1 MSLPDPLA
9 ISPLAPSVLPLVV
22 PEDARDGSN
31 ATAQAAGSSVVT
43 VNAVTI
49 PAAPA
54 VPPASFNPA
63 AAFIDSLS
71 PEAFTMFV
79 AAIGRTPYH
88 APPTPSTADAAAS
101 LALLSNLLDKK
112 VTTSEV
118 SALAAA
124 LTPAATPAHT
134 MAATPDETKI
144 SPSRSDDRPPSG
156 TNMSYVDNLLEWDP
170 AQPDDSDS
178 KGLLHLLLLLVLA
191 LVLLLTLA
199 SPTTV
204 VAPLMVATLT
214 VTTHLEILLAYR
226 PLVSSGWIHICP
238 AATVCF
244 GYARIS
250 TVIMT
255 DVMTPATLML
265 PVLSTLVVMTDV
277 PVPPIAT
284 GPRSSATAVSNLDI
298 SYDYES
304 RSNSGNQ
311 QYTLYQLDL

>member
-1 MSLPDPLA
+1 MLTQRDLS
-9 ISPLAPSVLPLVV
+9 S
-22 PEDARDGSN
+22 ARDVNGRPIGLNFANKWLYNYNRINQDVRQHATLIASMDTLGHRDEIIDRLINHVAPRPTRHFPPRTQRTTPRGAGGRKGRKREVTVDTMDVDNEANSATTVRAARPADAAHPAAAQN

-134 MAATPDETKI
+134 MAATPDEFH
-144 SPSRSDDRPPSG
+144 SREFRP
-156 TNMSYVDNLLEWDP
+156 TEF
-170 AQPDDSDS
+170 
-178 KGLLHLLLLLVLA
+178 
-191 LVLLLTLA
+191 
-199 SPTTV
+199 
-204 VAPLMVATLT
+204 PLYT
-214 VTTHLEILLAYR
+214 
-226 PLVSSGWIHICP
+226 PVS
-238 AATVCF
+238 
-244 GYARIS
+244 
-250 TVIMT
+250 
-255 DVMTPATLML
+255 
-265 PVLSTLVVMTDV
+265 
-277 PVPPIAT
+277 
-284 GPRSSATAVSNLDI
+284 
-298 SYDYES
+298 
-304 RSNSGNQ
+304 
-311 QYTLYQLDL
+311 